1 MNVAISFVFLLLLLP
16 FQVDGAVFLQ
26 RLPRPSSDE
35 RHLQREEN
43 ESDTSSADFLAEVT
57 AEILMP
63 NPIED
68 FSNLAA
74 FIDAL
79 VASASASEGPS
90 FYSNWSSTL
99 RRSDLSPEW
108 SPTNDQTGSLNEAV
122 GSAAFSSSGEF
133 GNTVGSDINMA
144 DGDGNAAV
152 VQLPYV
158 AIASIIALNA
168 VALVLEVNN

>member
-1 MNVAISFVFLLLLLP
+1 MNVALSFVFLLLLLP

-43 ESDTSSADFLAEVT
+43 ESDTSSADFLDEVT

-99 RRSDLSPEW
+99 RRSDL
-108 SPTNDQTGSLNEAV
+108 TNDQTGSLNEAA